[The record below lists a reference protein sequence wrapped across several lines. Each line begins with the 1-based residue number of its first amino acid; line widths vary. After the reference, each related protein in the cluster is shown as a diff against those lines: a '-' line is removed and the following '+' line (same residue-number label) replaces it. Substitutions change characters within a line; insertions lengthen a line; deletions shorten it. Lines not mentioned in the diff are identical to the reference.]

1 MMFTNVNSL
10 WKSFSKNQLIKII
23 QTLRNPKVDVLEVWD
38 KSDRSKLTQQ
48 FDKMIPK
55 GNFTIIF
62 VRTNL

>member
-38 KSDRSKLTQQ
+38 KSDRSKLIQQ

>member
-1 MMFTNVNSL
+1 MFTNVNSL

-38 KSDRSKLTQQ
+38 KNDRSKLTQQ

-62 VRTNL
+62 VRTYL

>member
-1 MMFTNVNSL
+1 MFTNVNSL

-48 FDKMIPK
+48 FDKMIPN

>member
-1 MMFTNVNSL
+1 MFTNVNSL

-38 KSDRSKLTQQ
+38 KSDRSKLIQQ

>member
-1 MMFTNVNSL
+1 MFTKVSPL
-10 WKSFSKNQLIKII
+10 WKSFSKNQLIKVI

-38 KSDRSKLTQQ
+38 KSDRLKLTQR